1 MNDKLRNIEEKLNEA
16 LVENTIDISEVNDI
30 FNDATQWEHTA
41 QDAAE
46 AADILGVEESD
57 IFTRCIAE
65 VYAYVTKPHNEGGD
79 SIIRIYENYAD
90 PGSDDYVYSMT
101 ISSAQ

>member
-1 MNDKLRNIEEKLNEA
+1 MNDKLRTIEERLNDA
-16 LVENTIDISEVNDI
+16 LVENTIDISEVNGI
-30 FNDATQWEHTA
+30 FNATTQWEHTA
-41 QDAAE
+41 KDAAE
-46 AADILGVEESD
+46 AAELLGVDEAD

-65 VYAYVTKPHNEGGD
+65 VRAYVFRPQHQGGD
-79 SIIRIYENYAD
+79 SIIRIYEHYAN